1 MALPEEGS
9 DFPPLHI
16 SAPDNTS
23 LTRVCTCIP
32 LLSAVHRLALLLI
45 LVGHLTGLS
54 VRLECRKRSCLV
66 PSLLLRPSALHSV
79 LLDP

>member
-1 MALPEEGS
+1 MALLEEGS

-16 SAPDNTS
+16 SAPDTS
-23 LTRVCTCIP
+23 LTRVCTCTP

-54 VRLECRKRSCLV
+54 VHLECRKRSCLV
-66 PSLLLRPSALHSV
+66 PSLLLRPAASHSV